1 MTKPRTKKPIPLDG
15 EALSTGVLIA
25 KATATQ
31 LNMEAGRLI
40 KVAAQRCAE
49 LGVKIDQDDLCRKA
63 LDRSGTLL
71 NLCKDR
77 IRAEAEAAGVEVPK
91 LD

>member
-25 KATATQ
+25 KATVTQ
-31 LNMEAGRLI
+31 LNIEAGRLI
-40 KVAAQRCAE
+40 KIAAQRCAE
-49 LGVKIDQDDLCRKA
+49 LGVMLDQDERCRQA

-71 NLCKDR
+71 KLCKAR
-77 IRAEAEAAGVEVPK
+77 FNANSGPANHRF
-91 LD
+91 

>member
-1 MTKPRTKKPIPLDG
+1 MSKSRTKKPIPLDG
-15 EALSTGVLIA
+15 ESLSTGVLIA

-40 KVAAQRCAE
+40 NIAAQRCSE
-49 LGVKIDQDDLCRKA
+49 PGVRFDLNEQCQKA
-63 LDRSGTLL
+63 HERAQILL
-71 NLCKDR
+71 NLCKER
-77 IRAEAEAAGVEVPK
+77 IYAEADAHGIDRPQ